1 MCLRELKV
9 KKFVDSIVIKQ
20 FHYKHV
26 KKSMKPNLLECEEVR
41 SQKESLGNWVENE
54 KRKKADEH
62 FTAALLL

>member
-26 KKSMKPNLLECEEVR
+26 KKSMKSNLLECEEVPFP
-41 SQKESLGNWVENE
+41 QAKYYM
-54 KRKKADEH
+54 
-62 FTAALLL
+62 